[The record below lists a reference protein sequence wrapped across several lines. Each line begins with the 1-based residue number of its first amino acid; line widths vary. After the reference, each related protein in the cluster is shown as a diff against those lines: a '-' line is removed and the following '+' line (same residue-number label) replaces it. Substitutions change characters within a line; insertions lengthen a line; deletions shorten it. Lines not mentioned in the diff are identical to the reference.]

1 MERDSLRNML
11 YSLARFGLF
20 ILINL
25 FGIVIGKTAILGVM
39 GTFFPKLKLYDNT
52 QFLSIIS
59 WILPMVLLI
68 ALFADDAKRHTAYGR
83 YNPILVSITTILSAA
98 IYYVPAIVIGYI
110 KDPRVIDA
118 MKQIYFTH
126 YWISYICGDNVEIYG
141 LLGCALTAIICIVSY
156 LIARKI
162 YLRKFENGEY
172 EYEYAK

>member
-52 QFLSIIS
+52 QFLSII
-59 WILPMVLLI
+59 
-68 ALFADDAKRHTAYGR
+68 YGR

-126 YWISYICGDNVEIYG
+126 YWISYVCGDNVEIYG